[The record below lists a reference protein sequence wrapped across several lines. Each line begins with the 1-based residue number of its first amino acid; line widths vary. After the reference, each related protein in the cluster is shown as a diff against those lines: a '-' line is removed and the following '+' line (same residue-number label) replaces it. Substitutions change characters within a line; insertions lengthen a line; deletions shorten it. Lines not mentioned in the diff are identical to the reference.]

1 MSVIRSLLK
10 EKLIWGLDIS
20 SPALSSDLELSVHIN
35 ENAKKVVS
43 QFYVDSDGN
52 LVAVEEEARY
62 VVPVEDVKLVN
73 GDIIVTY

>member
-1 MSVIRSLLK
+1 M
-10 EKLIWGLDIS
+10 
-20 SPALSSDLELSVHIN
+20 ELSVHIN
-35 ENAKKVVS
+35 EKAKKVVS

-52 LVAVEEEARY
+52 LVAVEEETRY